1 VNACQALDFLTSEH
15 PKVMS
20 AMSAIL
26 ITVGA
31 IPSLPAVSAGAGG
44 ALLAS
49 HAIQAAGAIAV
60 GVGQALKAMSEG
72 QVKVENAPEQAS
84 SSKH

>member
-1 VNACQALDFLTSEH
+1 MTTEH

-26 ITVGA
+26 ITIGA
-31 IPSLPAVSAGAGG
+31 IPSLPAISAGAGG

-49 HAIQAAGAIAV
+49 HAAQAAGAIAI

-72 QVKVENAPEQAS
+72 SVKVENAPSQ